1 LLEVEIA
8 ARDAADS
15 AGASLTM
22 VRCAPIVGPHMS
34 SPLGRLLRL
43 PVVPVGGLSDL
54 PFSLLHQDDAAR
66 AFTKAVHR
74 RYDGPLNV
82 VAPGAVTPDQAAR
95 LGGRIVLPVVGP
107 QWLAAR
113 AVAELLG
120 APLPDHV
127 RELLVRGRTADGSLA
142 PEVLELGSFKPTR
155 EIVQDLYE
163 WAAVTFLRASEEE
176 AA

>member
-1 LLEVEIA
+1 LLEVELA
-8 ARDAADS
+8 AREAADS
-15 AGASLTM
+15 ADASLTL

-43 PVVPVGGLSDL
+43 PVVPTGALSDP
-54 PFSLLHQDDAAR
+54 PFSLLHQDDAAEAFVR
-66 AFTKAVHR
+66 ALDRK
-74 RYDGPLNV
+74 YDGPLNV
-82 VAPGAVTPDQAAR
+82 VGRGVVTAAQAAR
-95 LGGRIVLPVVGP
+95 LGGRIVFPVVGP

-113 AVAELLG
+113 AIAELLG

-127 RELLVRGRTADGSLA
+127 QELLVRGRSADGSLA
-142 PEVLELGSFKPTR
+142 ATVLGLDDCTSTF

-163 WAAVTFLRASEEE
+163 WASVTYLKASE